1 MHTVLHTH
9 IHAWL
14 VLILLMIWVCLKI
27 GQPAKVAVS
36 KVYPVLRQDIA
47 HISYPH
53 EIQIIP
59 IASHWIST
67 LMVELTTGWW
77 FGTWI
82 LFSISYMGC
91 HPSHWWAYFSRWLLH
106 HQPDNFLGGF
116 LMITSH
122 LEQRTQWAQD
132 PPSLHP
138 LQLRWP
144 KELVVGSPLLS
155 RHLA

>member
-1 MHTVLHTH
+1 MNMHTH
-9 IHAWL
+9 IHTWL

-36 KVYPVLRQDIA
+36 KVYPVLRQK
-47 HISYPH
+47 HRPYLISP
-53 EIQIIP
+53 
-59 IASHWIST
+59 WN
-67 LMVELTTGWW
+67 
-77 FGTWI
+77 
-82 LFSISYMGC
+82 
-91 HPSHWWAYFSRWLLH
+91 
-106 HQPDNFLGGF
+106 PDNPYCIPLNQHFDGWTYNWLVVWNMNFIFHFIYGMSSFPLTSIFFKMVIAPPTRQFLGGF

-122 LEQRTQWAQD
+122 LEQLTQWAQD

-144 KELVVGSPLLS
+144 KELVVGSALLS

>member
-1 MHTVLHTH
+1 MNMHTHT
-9 IHAWL
+9 WL

-36 KVYPVLRQDIA
+36 KVYPVLRQK
-47 HISYPH
+47 HRPYLISP
-53 EIQIIP
+53 
-59 IASHWIST
+59 WN
-67 LMVELTTGWW
+67 
-77 FGTWI
+77 
-82 LFSISYMGC
+82 
-91 HPSHWWAYFSRWLLH
+91 
-106 HQPDNFLGGF
+106 PDNPYCIPLNQHFDGWTYNWLVVWNMNFIFHFIYGMSSFPLTSIFFKMVIAPPTRQFLGGF

-122 LEQRTQWAQD
+122 LEQLTQWAQD

-144 KELVVGSPLLS
+144 KELVVGSALLS